1 MTAKMKRREFITLL
15 SGAAAAWPLVARA
28 QQAAMPVIGFL
39 SSRSPGESAD
49 LVAAF
54 RRGLREAG
62 FAEGEG
68 SLIAFRWAEGRYDR
82 LPSLAADLVGLRVA
96 VIVAAGGPPSALAA
110 KAATSTIP
118 IVFSSVTD
126 PIRLGLVGSL
136 NRPGGNVTGMAG
148 FTTALGAK
156 RLGLLHELVPTA
168 AVIALLVNSNNP
180 NAEFDAKDASI
191 AAQALGLKIH
201 VVNAGTE
208 RDLDAAFKAL
218 DDLKVGAL
226 LVISDPFFDS
236 QRDRLVAL
244 AARYR
249 IAASYAWR
257 DYAIAGGLM
266 SYGTSL
272 TDAYRQ
278 AGLYTARI
286 LKGEKVGDLPVEQPT
301 KFELVINL
309 KTDKALG
316 LIVPPSM
323 QLLADEVIE

>member
-1 MTAKMKRREFITLL
+1 MIRRREFITLVG
-15 SGAAAAWPLVARA
+15 GAAAALPVGVRA
-28 QQAAMPVIGFL
+28 QQTAMPVIGFL
-39 SSRSPGESAD
+39 SSRSLGESAD
-49 LVAAF
+49 IVAAF

-110 KAATSTIP
+110 KAATSTIS

-126 PIRLGLVGSL
+126 PVRLGLVGSL

-148 FTTALGAK
+148 FSTGLGAK
-156 RLGLLHELVPTA
+156 RLGLLHELVPA
-168 AVIALLVNSNNP
+168 AAMISLLVNSNNP
-180 NAEFDAKDASI
+180 SAEFDVKDASM
-191 AAQALGLKIH
+191 AAQSLGLKIH

-226 LVISDPFFDS
+226 LVISDPFFNS

-244 AARYR
+244 AAQYR

-257 DYAIAGGLM
+257 DYAVAGGLM

-286 LKGEKVGDLPVEQPT
+286 LKGEKAGDLPVEQPT

-309 KTDKALG
+309 RTAKTLG
-316 LIVPPSM
+316 LNVSPSM